1 MYTKEELGFILYNN
15 RSVKGVVKNFLPNL
29 NPIKLIKIESQL
41 EKSKELFENDKRM
54 VEISVNDL
62 DVEAEDINIF
72 PEELHKLTDL
82 IVSNRGNFSEEEYDY
97 LTNRGFGDET
107 ILEWKLL
114 GLSSIKDK
122 RDLVTIGASSHPIL
136 SKIFDDGIKSGG
148 IIIPLF
154 ENDILVNCAIRKIN
168 SHKSLKYSLACPDIP
183 VWGLDSI
190 KNTGEEIWIA
200 EGIFDM
206 IALCKL
212 GKKAVSC
219 SSAMWTGIQL
229 YKILEKKPSNIVI
242 FSDKDSVG
250 LRTSAILKSFFE
262 TNRIQTKILISKV
275 AKDPA
280 EHYFQ
285 KLQKTNGLTE
295 VDVTLEMIKKY
306 EDESFNFIEYLKNRK
321 F

>member
-15 RSVKGVVKNFLPNL
+15 RSVKGVVSNFLPNL
-29 NPIKLIKIESQL
+29 NPIKLIKIESRL
-41 EKSKELFENDKRM
+41 DDCKKMFENDNRM
-54 VEISVNDL
+54 VEVSTNDL
-62 DVEAEDINIF
+62 DLKGEDIIIF
-72 PEELHKLTDL
+72 PEDLYNLTSL
-82 IVSNRGNFSEEEYDY
+82 IENNIGNFNDDEYEY
-97 LTNRGFGDET
+97 LSNRGFGDKT

-114 GLSSIKDK
+114 GLSSIKNEK
-122 RDLVTIGASSHPIL
+122 DLITIGASSHPIL
-136 SKIFDDGIKSGG
+136 KKIFDDGIGNGG

-154 ENDILVNCAIRKIN
+154 EDEKLVNCAIRKLN

-183 VWGLDSI
+183 VWGLNHI
-190 KNTGEEIWIA
+190 EKENEEIWIT

-206 IALCKL
+206 IALFKL

-250 LRTSAILKSFFE
+250 LRTSAILKEFF
-262 TNRIQTKILISKV
+262 TNYKIPSKILISKV

-285 KLQKTNGLTE
+285 KSQTLSQLE
-295 VDVTLEMIKKY
+295 EISVTIDML
-306 EDESFNFIEYLKNRK
+306 DEFRDDSFNFIKYLKNRK

>member
-15 RSVKGVVKNFLPNL
+15 RSVKGVVQNFLPKL

-41 EKSKELFENDKRM
+41 EECKKNFDVDNRM
-54 VEISVNDL
+54 VEVSIKELDL
-62 DVEAEDINIF
+62 EGKDIVIYPEDLHNLSEFVEYNI
-72 PEELHKLTDL
+72 
-82 IVSNRGNFSEEEYDY
+82 GNFNDEEYEY
-97 LTNRGFGDET
+97 LSGRGFGDKT

-114 GLSSIKDK
+114 GLSSIKNK
-122 RDLVTIGASSHPIL
+122 NDLITIGASSHPIL
-136 SKIFDDGIKSGG
+136 SKIFDDGISSGG

-154 ENDILVNCAIRKIN
+154 ENEKLVNCAIRKLN
-168 SHKSLKYSLACPDIP
+168 SSKSLKYSLACPDIP
-183 VWGLDSI
+183 VWGLDHI
-190 KNTGEEIWIA
+190 EKEGEEIWIT

-206 IALCKL
+206 IALFKL

-229 YKILEKKPSNIVI
+229 YKILEKKPSSIVV

-250 LRTSAILKSFFE
+250 LKTSAVLKEFF
-262 TNRIQTKILISKV
+262 TLNRIDSKILISKV

-285 KLQKTNGLTE
+285 KSQTLQELE
-295 VDVTLEMIKKY
+295 EIDVTIDMIEKY
-306 EDESFNFIEYLKNRK
+306 KDDSFNFIQYLKNRK